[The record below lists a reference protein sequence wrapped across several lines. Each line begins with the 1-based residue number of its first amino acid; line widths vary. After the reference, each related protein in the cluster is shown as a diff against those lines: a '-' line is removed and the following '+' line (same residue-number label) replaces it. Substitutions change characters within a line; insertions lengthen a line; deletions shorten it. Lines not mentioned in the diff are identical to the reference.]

1 MKVITGAPPFLMNWM
16 DPDQLYDVDVYV
28 STLGPAEFFGSP
40 RHRKAPPVEKA
51 TPDWSLKDITYSL
64 DSESNPSRNK
74 TIDLDMQ
81 LLENEVLGPKNKT
94 LWVHARLKT
103 ENPLRRQK
111 MTHPRHQQLLDLM
124 PALREVTPEVMAFDS
139 SVPLIAYH

>member
-1 MKVITGAPPFLMNWM
+1 MITGAPPFLVNWM

-40 RHRKAPPVEKA
+40 KHRKAPPVEKA

-64 DSESNPSRNK
+64 DAEFNPPRNK
-74 TIDLDMQ
+74 TIELDLQQ
-81 LLENEVLGPKNKT
+81 LEKEVLGPKNKT
-94 LWVHARLKT
+94 MWVHARIKT
-103 ENPLRRQK
+103 ENPLRRQE

-124 PALREVTPEVMAFDS
+124 PMLSEVTPEVMTFYS
-139 SVPLIAYH
+139 SVPLVAYH